1 MHVFQKIL
9 VRIAQ
14 ELDSS
19 QLPYMII
26 GGQAVLLYGE
36 PRATKDI
43 DITLGADIGKL
54 EVVRT
59 MIRNLGMNPAV
70 EEAEAFVQRHNVL
83 PVVDEESGIRIDFIF
98 SFTPY
103 ERQAIQRANRV
114 KIENRE
120 VAYASVED
128 IIIHKLVA
136 GRPRDIEDVKSI
148 LNHQSRY
155 DVAYV
160 ELWLQEFS
168 NALGRGLVLEF
179 QELRKTQGT

>member
-9 VRIAQ
+9 VRIAE
-14 ELDSS
+14 ELDSA

-43 DITLGADIGKL
+43 DVAIGADSSKLNALRTIVGK
-54 EVVRT
+54 
-59 MIRNLGMNPAV
+59 LGMNIVVA
-70 EEAEAFVQRHNVL
+70 EAEAFVRKHNVL
-83 PVVDEESGIRIDFIF
+83 PVVDEDSGIRIDFIF
-98 SFTPY
+98 FFTPY

-114 KIENRE
+114 KIENRD

-128 IIIHKLVA
+128 IIIHKIVA
-136 GRPRDIEDVKSI
+136 GRPRDIDDVKSI
-148 LNHQSRY
+148 LVNQSRY

-160 ELWLQEFS
+160 EMWLQ
-168 NALGRGLVLEF
+168 
-179 QELRKTQGT
+179 